1 MIGAI
6 VAFLMVFAIFAIVAS
21 VLALYVWHSDPNT
34 VAVWRGVLRARR
46 EARHEPTA

>member
-6 VAFLMVFAIFAIVAS
+6 VAIFVVFGIFTVVAS
-21 VLALYVWHSDPNT
+21 LFGLYVWRVDPNT

-46 EARHEPTA
+46 EARHGPAA